1 MAERRACRRLRTK
14 ELPRKGTEQHG
25 KIQFINMLPQ
35 CNSVKIRGEKIQKEG
50 GTRRRPMGRD
60 YAAAKDAEVGSREK
74 KESMEQNG
82 LRCKVYRS
90 YIERACNA
98 AVC

>member
-1 MAERRACRRLRTK
+1 
-14 ELPRKGTEQHG
+14 
-25 KIQFINMLPQ
+25 LPQ

-74 KESMEQNG
+74 KRVWSKM
-82 LRCKVYRS
+82 V
-90 YIERACNA
+90 
-98 AVC
+98 